1 MDESAM
7 QHGLDWEPDVDPTGW
22 LASEKF
28 NGCRAYWDGKTL
40 WSRGGLV
47 IALPEAL
54 RAALPSGMALDGELY
69 DGPEGLARCV
79 AAVRYGRFTPDMT
92 YRVFDAP
99 AAPGPWPER
108 MRQVAEILRENP
120 VAQAVD
126 FWPVAG
132 LEEAFT
138 YLETVLAR
146 GGEGLILRHP
156 DLLYR
161 PGRTPGIR
169 KLTEWTRQQYRR
181 EDGRDA
187 TSAVLS
193 MCCTTYH
200 HERNDHDHA
209 RP

>member
-1 MDESAM
+1 M

-28 NGCRAYWDGKTL
+28 NGCRAYWDGRTL
-40 WSRGGLV
+40 WSRGG
-47 IALPEAL
+47 IAIGMPAAWRSALPT
-54 RAALPSGMALDGELY
+54 GVALDGELY
-69 DGPEGLARCV
+69 AGPQGLNRTV
-79 AAVRYGRFTPDMT
+79 GAVRYGRFTPEMT

-108 MRQVAEILRENP
+108 MRQAAEILPRNP
-120 VAQAVD
+120 LALPVD
-126 FWPVAG
+126 YHPVAG
-132 LEEAFT
+132 LEEAFAA
-138 YLETVLAR
+138 LEIVLAR

-156 DLLYR
+156 DLPYR

-187 TSAVLS
+187 TSAVLL
-193 MCCTTYH
+193 MCCTSYH
-200 HERNDHDHA
+200 HERNDHA
-209 RP
+209 RPQCRIT